1 MAIPGETHP
10 GWLKAISGQAAQNME
25 FLATKLLLGR
35 LNQSYKR
42 DASPA
47 NLKQC
52 VAELRAFFEKNQN
65 LPKVQG
71 DLKKIIEGR

>member
-1 MAIPGETHP
+1 MAIPGDNHP
-10 GWLKAISGQAAQNME
+10 GWLKVISGQGNPNME

-42 DASPA
+42 DSSPA

-52 VAELRAFFEKNQN
+52 VTELREFFQKNEN
-65 LPKVQG
+65 LPKAQG
-71 DLKKIIEGR
+71 DLKRIIEGR

>member
-10 GWLKAISGQAAQNME
+10 GWLKVISGQGDHSME

-42 DASPA
+42 DSSPA

-52 VAELRAFFEKNQN
+52 VLELREFFQKNEH
-65 LPKVQG
+65 LPKAQN
-71 DLKKIIEGR
+71 DLKRIIEGR